1 MIPGLGKM
9 ARGVDTGK
17 AEKDLARIEA
27 INSMTRQERHNP
39 NLLNARR
46 RQRIAQGSGTSVA
59 DINRFLKQYAQMKKM
74 MKKLT
79 GGMRGLRL
87 GLPI

>member
-1 MIPGLGKM
+1 
-9 ARGVDTGK
+9 V
-17 AEKDLARIEA
+17 
-27 INSMTRQERHNP
+27 
-39 NLLNARR
+39 
-46 RQRIAQGSGTSVA
+46 GSGTSVA

-79 GGMRGLRL
+79 GGMRGLRGL